1 MSVFNQIAKAKEI
14 KSEIKKLTP
23 EVKQSLILSLLKD
36 KIISFKDISEA
47 YVKALENENDDKLML
62 LMESE
67 SCILEHMINA
77 QYRTKKDEKE
87 KTYQRSLYFLNKSN
101 RFNMEEINK
110 HFDYD
115 ENKAKEFSCYERAK
129 KIKEENDWFND

>member
-1 MSVFNQIAKAKEI
+1 MDFFNQITKAKEI
-14 KSEIKKLTP
+14 KGEFKKLEP
-23 EVKQSLILSLLKD
+23 EIRQSLILSLLKD
-36 KIISFKDISEA
+36 KTLSFKDISEA
-47 YVKALENENDDKLML
+47 YVKALENENNDKFMKLI
-62 LMESE
+62 EAE

-110 HFDYD
+110 HFEYD
-115 ENKAKEFSCYERAK
+115 EDKAKELSCYEKAK
-129 KIKEENDWFND
+129 KYKEENDCFKD

>member
-14 KSEIKKLTP
+14 KSEIKKLDSD
-23 EVKQSLILSLLKD
+23 VRLSLILSLLKD
-36 KIISFKDISEA
+36 KIISFKDISES
-47 YVKALENENDDKLML
+47 YVKALENENDDRLMQ

-87 KTYQRSLYFLNKSN
+87 KTYQRSLYLLNKSN
-101 RFNMEEINK
+101 RFNMEEMNE
-110 HFDYD
+110 HFEYD
-115 ENKAKEFSCYERAK
+115 EDKAKELSCYERAK
-129 KIKEENDWFND
+129 KIKEENDWFNN

>member
-1 MSVFNQIAKAKEI
+1 MDFFNQIKKAKEI
-14 KSEIKKLTP
+14 KGEIKKLTP

-36 KIISFKDISEA
+36 KIISFKDISES
-47 YVKALENENDDKLML
+47 YVKTLENENDDKLMQ

-87 KTYQRSLYFLNKSN
+87 KTYQRSLYLLNKSN

>member
-1 MSVFNQIAKAKEI
+1 MSVFNQLATAKEI